1 MAGELNLSSPMD
13 GPIDCVRL
21 AVCVC
26 ACLPLLRG
34 GGACQSLAR
43 ADGQHGPPSCM
54 ARRSRITLSR
64 GLPVLRPK
72 PYRPPTAL
80 SDPGAH

>member
-21 AVCVC
+21 AVCASVR
-26 ACLPLLRG
+26 ACCPCC
-34 GGACQSLAR
+34 GAAVHAR
-43 ADGQHGPPSCM
+43 RSDGQHGPPSCM